1 MSFQTKQFYGLVA
14 VILFAGVI
22 TSAVMSGDD
31 PGKLGPLDSI
41 TLAGEKD
48 LTIKN
53 EDGRISWGEKETS
66 RVWSVGFME
75 TGKALSQ
82 LLKADHFIEARK
94 ELDDELSK
102 EMKETREGLEAISE
116 EAKNLMP
123 DDPNAADV
131 RQRWQ
136 QFYDRFQ
143 HLQKIG
149 AEARGELYSKQMQE
163 SYNEVVEAVN
173 VVAERLDIDIVLRF
187 IPPDGE
193 FEQDNPDATI
203 MQIRL
208 RSALRLPEGIDIT
221 DEVLSELGLDSQ

>member
-82 LLKADHFIEARK
+82 L
-94 ELDDELSK
+94 
-102 EMKETREGLEAISE
+102 
-116 EAKNLMP
+116 
-123 DDPNAADV
+123 
-131 RQRWQ
+131 
-136 QFYDRFQ
+136 
-143 HLQKIG
+143 
-149 AEARGELYSKQMQE
+149 
-163 SYNEVVEAVN
+163 
-173 VVAERLDIDIVLRF
+173 
-187 IPPDGE
+187 
-193 FEQDNPDATI
+193 
-203 MQIRL
+203 
-208 RSALRLPEGIDIT
+208 
-221 DEVLSELGLDSQ
+221 